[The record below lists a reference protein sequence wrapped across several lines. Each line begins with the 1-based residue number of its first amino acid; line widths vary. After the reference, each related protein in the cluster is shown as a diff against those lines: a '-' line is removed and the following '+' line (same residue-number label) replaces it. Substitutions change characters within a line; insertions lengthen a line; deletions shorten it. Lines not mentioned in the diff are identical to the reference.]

1 MQFTVQLALDDD
13 DKLVGYI
20 YMQGVCA
27 RIERRSSKKGARPN
41 ARCSATT
48 IDDGGD
54 GAAAARKVHCG
65 VTLMGL
71 QAAAALVGRYIDRTT
86 TC

>member
-1 MQFTVQLALDDD
+1 MQ
-13 DKLVGYI
+13 
-20 YMQGVCA
+20 QGVCA

-71 QAAAALVGRYIDRTT
+71 QAAAAALTVPPLADDFGRLH
-86 TC
+86 

>member
-1 MQFTVQLALDDD
+1 MMVMFPTTQS
-13 DKLVGYI
+13 LVILEVWATRAGSAEVGRSI
-20 YMQGVCA
+20 YAQ
-27 RIERRSSKKGARPN
+27 I
-41 ARCSATT
+41 SATT